1 MIAVLL
7 QKRFLIL
14 VLLVLLAGRI
24 CVGIAAAQDTKKLVV
39 PRTEPPPKIDGAL
52 DDPCWKTAARGDGLI
67 LCSVGALATE
77 PTEFFVCYDKSGL
90 YFGFYCHDS
99 QPDKI
104 KATQTERD
112 ASLSSDDYVRVYLDT
127 YHLHRTADE
136 FNVNAIGTQR
146 DQRRR
151 GTNDKIS
158 WKGDWQAAA
167 KRVADG
173 WTAEMQIPFS
183 ILNYPAGATSMG
195 FNVRRFEQRLGEK
208 SYWTYLDD
216 DDQLARFGDLEGLVL
231 PPPPRRPLQMMP
243 YLLRTLTLGGGHSGR
258 IGLDMKQPFGDDN
271 TAIFTA
277 YPDFGTIENAV
288 KSIDFSYTAHR
299 YSDNRPFFQE
309 ATSFFS
315 SPYLYTTDIP
325 DFDYGAKVYGRRGEM
340 AYGLM
345 GCTGTGQRR
354 DYVLSLGYDLP
365 RLTTAQLM
373 IIGRKDDAVDNKVAS
388 FLLGGQPI
396 PSTSWWARGAR
407 SFTAGAAQNGS
418 DLGAGFRY
426 ASKYRFFEASF
437 GHVSTH
443 FNPADG
449 YVDYPGASN
458 YNIGGGYEVDQPG
471 KWIRYKGFGF
481 AHSRTWDPSHGIID
495 RSTDLGFGASF
506 ANHTSWQLSHTWGP
520 HIANYDADPGT
531 PYYWNSDSG
540 YAASYSFRTNDLY
553 RSGGLSY
560 RWGQVGGGAS
570 QSIQCSCGFLP
581 MKRFSTNIS
590 VEGAHRSNPAE
601 GTITRWLGILGARYE
616 LTPEK
621 SLAARLL
628 HQEGGVNL
636 TLSYR
641 QQVRQGLD
649 IFALFGDYN
658 ADHTVNRLSIKL
670 IATL

>member
-1 MIAVLL
+1 MIAVLP

-14 VLLVLLAGRI
+14 ALLVLLAGRI

-39 PRTEPPPKIDGAL
+39 PRTESPPRIDGAL

-67 LCSVGALATE
+67 LCGVGKLATE
-77 PTEFFVCYDKSGL
+77 PTEFFVCCDQSGL
-90 YFGFYCHDS
+90 YFGFYSHDS
-99 QPDKI
+99 QPDQI

-112 ASLSSDDYVRVYLDT
+112 ASFSSDDYVRVYLDT
-127 YHLHRTADE
+127 YHLHRAADE

-151 GTNDKIS
+151 GTNDKIG
-158 WKGDWQAAA
+158 WKGDWRAAA

-183 ILNYPAGATSMG
+183 ILDYPAGATSMG

-231 PPPPRRPLQMMP
+231 PRPRRPLQMMP
-243 YLLRTLTLGGGHSGR
+243 YLVRTLTLGGGNSGR
-258 IGLDMKQPFGDDN
+258 MGVDLKQPFGDDN

-288 KSIDFSYTAHR
+288 KSIDFSYTAQR
-299 YSDNRPFFQE
+299 YPDNRPFFQQ

-325 DFDYGAKVYGRRGEM
+325 DFDYGAKVYGRRGKM

-345 GCTGTGQRR
+345 GCTSTGQRW
-354 DYVLSLGYDLP
+354 DSVLSLDYDLP
-365 RLTTAQLM
+365 RLTTARLM
-373 IIGRKDDAVDNKVAS
+373 MIGRKDDAVDNKVAS
-388 FLLGGQPI
+388 FQVGGQPM

-426 ASKYRFFEASF
+426 ASKYRFVEASF

-458 YNIGGGYEVDQPG
+458 YTIGCGYEVDQPG
-471 KWIRYKGFGF
+471 KRVRYKGLEF
-481 AHSRTWDPSHGIID
+481 AHSRTGDPSHGVID

-560 RWGQVGGGAS
+560 RWGRLGGGAS

-590 VEGAHRSNPAE
+590 VERAHRSNPEE
-601 GTITRWLGILGARYE
+601 GTITRWLGIVGARYE